1 MEPVELEQEVRDFW
15 NMTPEEL
22 DAEHIQKP
30 IGTQSL
36 KVTRWVTLPRAE
48 FKRLQ
53 EQPAESTGEIETLEH
68 EAFIHGEPVLLSVG
82 DPRNSE
88 STYCAHEVGA
98 PYAVDPHAPDRIEQ
112 FMALWR
118 RPTPK

>member
-1 MEPVELEQEVRDFW
+1 MTTPPLEQEVRDFW

-68 EAFIHGEPVLLSVG
+68 EAFIHGEPVVVG
-82 DPRNSE
+82 VGRGGPAFC
-88 STYCAHEVGA
+88 THEVGA
-98 PYAVDPHAPDRIEQ
+98 PYAVDPHATNRIEQ